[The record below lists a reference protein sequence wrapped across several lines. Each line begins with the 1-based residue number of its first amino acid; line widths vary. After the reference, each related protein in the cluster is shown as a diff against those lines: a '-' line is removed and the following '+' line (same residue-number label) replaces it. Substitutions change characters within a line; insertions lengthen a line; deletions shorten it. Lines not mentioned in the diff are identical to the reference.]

1 MKDEQNE
8 LNEPQAQ
15 YAPKVQ
21 KEIETEQE
29 LIKEQTVLLSKNATS
44 LVCLSLCPFHRR
56 FLISLARVRTILPT
70 KIQ

>member
-29 LIKEQTVLLSKNATS
+29 LIKERVS
-44 LVCLSLCPFHRR
+44 LEEYLEMIADGEQRLEY
-56 FLISLARVRTILPT
+56 
-70 KIQ
+70 Q